1 MTVAI
6 MGRPFTLRGSMP
18 PESLQAVAQLVDE
31 RLRELARVFP
41 TSPLSDLAVL
51 AALNLAYECLE
62 TKEDYQQLHAEIEQ
76 RSRQL
81 IKMLETQEAHFPPG
95 P

>member
-1 MTVAI
+1 

-18 PESLQAVAQLVDE
+18 PESLQAVARLVDE
-31 RLRELARVFP
+31 RLQELQRVFP
-41 TSPLSDLAVL
+41 TSPLSDLAIL

-62 TKEDYQQLHAEIEQ
+62 TKEDYQQLHTEIEE

-81 IKMLETQEAHFPPG
+81 IKLLETQEAHFSPG